1 MLHSLFSLMH
11 PNTQHCKK
19 TQKPSLVSCQLLLK
33 RKRNGSFGEVKET
46 RNYFC
51 YHLLPILLRLEGFLK
66 RLGLKEIKERE
77 IEKIVRDEIVNFLK
91 VNQELKMYMIYNS
104 KLEREQL

>member
-1 MLHSLFSLMH
+1 MQKDTKAKFSFLSTSTKKEKEWEFWRSKG
-11 PNTQHCKK
+11 NTE
-19 TQKPSLVSCQLLLK
+19 LLLLSPSA
-33 RKRNGSFGEVKET
+33 NSAQTG
-46 RNYFC
+46 
-51 YHLLPILLRLEGFLK
+51 GFPEK
-66 RLGLKEIKERE
+66 AWAEEIKERD